1 MLAGLQ
7 AVNGLIFNIQHYSI
21 HDGPGIRTTVFLK
34 GCPLRCP
41 WCQNPESWTFEPETF
56 VDPEEHPVLA
66 GSDGEMHWIGRTITA
81 AEVFREVEIDG
92 MFYEESGGGVTLSGG
107 EPLAQPQ
114 FAKSIL
120 KQCKDAGFHT
130 TLDTTGYAEWA
141 IVRDVLEWVDL
152 VLYDFKHMDSD
163 KHLRKTGVPN
173 ELILENA
180 RRIHKELSMPIKARV
195 PVIPG
200 WNDSV
205 SNIEATARFIAGE
218 LDSSVPVHLLKFNR
232 LGSGKFERLGRKFTC
247 QDMQTQSDDRM
258 NALKQMI
265 EAHGLTVVI
274 GG

>member
-41 WCQNPESWTFEPETF
+41 WCQNPESWAFEPETF
-56 VDPEEHPVLA
+56 IDLEEHSALA
-66 GSDGEMHWIGRTITA
+66 GSDGEMHWMGRSITA
-81 AEVFREVEIDG
+81 AEVFREVEKDG

-107 EPLAQPQ
+107 EPLAQPR

-120 KQCKDAGFHT
+120 KLCKDAGFHT

-141 IVRDVLEWVDL
+141 IVRDVLEFADL
-152 VLYDFKHMDSD
+152 VLFDFKHMDSAE
-163 KHLRKTGVPN
+163 HLRKTGVAN

-180 RRIHKELSMPIKARV
+180 RRIHKELSITIKARV

-205 SNIEATARFIAGE
+205 SNIETTARFIAGE

-247 QDMQTQSDDRM
+247 RDKQTQSDDRM
-258 NALKQMI
+258 NELKQMI
-265 EAHGLTVVI
+265 EAHGLTAVL